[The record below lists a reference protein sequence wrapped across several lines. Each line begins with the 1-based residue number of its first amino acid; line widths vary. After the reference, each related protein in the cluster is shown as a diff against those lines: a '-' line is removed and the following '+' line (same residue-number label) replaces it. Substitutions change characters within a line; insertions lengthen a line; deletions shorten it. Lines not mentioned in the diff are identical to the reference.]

1 MGMHEG
7 HRKRVKDRFLSEGL
21 DAFEDHQVL
30 ELLLFYCIPR
40 RDTNELAHRMIKEFG
55 SLAGLFEAEP
65 KDISKGWG

>member
-55 SLAGLFEAEP
+55 SLAGLL
-65 KDISKGWG
+65 KRNQRI